1 MADRLEDSGGNS
13 INQYIP
19 MKDMAG
25 DEPQQSPPQQN
36 SSFFRRTF
44 KKFDQGSLRG
54 SIFTLAATAIGSGC
68 LSIPLA
74 FRYIGIV
81 LGPLLLMLTAT
92 TSIVSLTVL
101 ASAAFKHKVFDY
113 SMLVEKILGKGARYT
128 LATIMTMYL
137 LGTLIGYEVMVGIFG
152 KSILSSFGADLGS
165 IGSALVMV
173 AMTLGVMTPLC
184 LLRDLTS
191 LRHVSIVSAVT
202 LIYIALLLII
212 ELPLSSQDNDWGDLQ
227 YANINT
233 MVFSAFAFCL
243 YSFVCHGNIC
253 QITGELARPSVKRL
267 SKTIF
272 RATLLLLILFSIIGV
287 FGYLGNLDLK
297 VLVIMRPTPN
307 ALSNDWAM
315 IIARCM
321 MLFTITAAVPLN
333 IPPLRNII
341 FRQILRIEG
350 QPRFLWHAVVSLSLL
365 YVALLVGVLFPEI
378 LFLFSFLGGFCS
390 IFVVVLFPTAIYMKD
405 LNTKPMKHPVNIIII
420 TAAVFLSLLGFSS
433 VVFSVIAM
441 VS

>member
-1 MADRLEDSGGNS
+1 MAGRQEDSVVSTEG
-13 INQYIP
+13 QYIR
-19 MKDMAG
+19 MKDMLG
-25 DEPQQSPPQQN
+25 DESQQSP
-36 SSFFRRTF
+36 SFFKRTF
-44 KKFDQGSLRG
+44 KKLDQGSLRG
-54 SIFTLAATAIGSGC
+54 SIFTLVATAIGSGC

-92 TSIVSLTVL
+92 VSVVSLTVL
-101 ASAAFKHKVFDY
+101 SNAAFKHKVFDY
-113 SMLVEKILGKGARYT
+113 SNLVEKILGKGARYT

-137 LGTLIGYEVMVGIFG
+137 FGTLIGYEVMVGIFG
-152 KSILSSFGADLGS
+152 KSILGSFGAHLGS
-165 IGSALVMV
+165 IGSALVMGV
-173 AMTLGVMTPLC
+173 MTFGVMTPLC

-202 LIYIALLLII
+202 LIYIAVLLII
-212 ELPLSSQDNDWGDLQ
+212 ELPLSAPDNDWGDLQ
-227 YANINT
+227 YADINT

-253 QITGELARPSVKRL
+253 QITGELARPSVQRL
-267 SKTIF
+267 AKTIF
-272 RATLLLLILFSIIGV
+272 RATLLLLILYGIIGT

-307 ALSNDWAM
+307 AISNDWAM

-321 MLFTITAAVPLN
+321 MLLTITAAVPLN
-333 IPPLRNII
+333 LPPLRDIF
-341 FRQILRIEG
+341 FRQIMRIEG
-350 QPRFLWHAVVSLSLL
+350 QPRFLLHVIVSLSLL

-390 IFVVVLFPTAIYMKD
+390 VFIVVLFPTAIYLKD
-405 LNTKPMKHPVNIIII
+405 QNTKPMKHPVNIAII
-420 TAAVFLSLLGFSS
+420 TAAVFLSLIGFSS
-433 VVFSVIAM
+433 VVFSVIEMAG
-441 VS
+441 